1 MIVYT
6 ANTTFFFPRGRRY
19 SLLLYSMLFFLSYWS
34 NAAHSQKLPP
44 TTPINPIAVFLFFF
58 FFIIYFH

>member
-6 ANTTFFFPRGRRY
+6 ANTTFFFPHGRY

-44 TTPINPIAVFLFFF
+44 TTQINTIAIFLFF